1 MLLNL
6 LDLTEFQFNRGRA
19 PKNGDGYTNARFL
32 VVHFL
37 NVAVEVRERAVLD
50 PNHFAHF
57 EERFGTRF
65 FHAFLHLRHD
75 LFHFTRRDRART
87 ITRPANK
94 TRHLGGIFYQMPSF
108 VRHFHFNEH
117 VARKET
123 TLGHGLMTAFHL
135 NNLFGRDENLTKL
148 ILHASTVDALLKRT
162 LHAFLHTGVG

>member
-6 LDLTEFQFNRGRA
+6 LDLTEFKFNRGRA

-57 EERFGTRF
+57 EERFGTRL

-75 LFHFTRRDRART
+75 LFHFTRRDRARAV
-87 ITRPANK
+87 TRPADK
-94 TRHLGGIFYQMPSF
+94 TRHFSGIFYQVPRF
-108 VRHFHFNEH
+108 VRHFHFYEH
-117 VARKET
+117 IARKET
-123 TLGHGLMTAFHL
+123 TLSHRLVAAFHFHD
-135 NNLFGRDENLTKL
+135 LFSRNENLAKL
-148 ILHASTVDALLKRT
+148 
-162 LHAFLHTGVG
+162 